1 MAKTSFTAS
10 EAGGAKIPMSS
21 TTTTISNRFQSD
33 LRNTHNFI
41 GQGGMG
47 SVYKGIDSQTSETV
61 AIKILKSEIIDRD
74 PEALRRFRQEGE
86 ALRQLNHPNIVKMLG
101 EEEQAGVHYLV
112 MEYVAGGSLRDV
124 LDATPKLSIQ
134 RALYIALD
142 LADALTRAHRLNILH
157 RDIKPANVLIATD
170 GTPRLTDFGMAR
182 MGTEPHITQDGA
194 IVGTMAYLAPEAFQ
208 GEEVDERSDIWAF
221 GVMLYEMLA
230 GERPFPQVQPAPLI
244 QAILTNPLPDLE
256 QLRPDI
262 PTGLVDLIYRM
273 LEKNRQARI
282 PSVRLIGAE
291 LEALIRGG
299 SKSLQQIV
307 SVSDSTGR
315 FDLDTTEVPVAAG
328 TFRAVNNLP
337 NPPTQ
342 FVGRPDELEKLC
354 KLLEDGT
361 SLISI
366 TGIGGVGKS
375 RIALAVAEKQLSR
388 FHDGVYHVQ
397 LDGVEAALDLPAKIG
412 EAINFAFGSGD
423 PKTELVNYLREKEM
437 LLILDNFEGV
447 MDAAQMVADIAEA
460 AAKTQIIV
468 TSRER
473 LRLRG
478 ENVFEVDAMVMPTA
492 KEETVEAMAEHAV
505 VKLFLQSAKRVMPSF
520 ELDKQNVHSVAEVI
534 RLVGGLPLGV
544 ELAAAWL
551 EALPL
556 EEIKSEIEKS
566 LDFLE
571 TDLRDVPQRHRSL
584 RAVADN
590 TWRLLNEEERE
601 TFLKLAVFRG
611 GFEREAAQKVADASL
626 RTLTNLVNKSLL
638 MRDPEGRYRGH
649 KLLQQYAEER
659 LKERPELKLKV
670 HMAHAEYYGLLASK
684 LDPAMNSPK
693 EDAAIELIDK
703 EIENLRLV
711 WRKGIML
718 KYYEKLDLM
727 QDTMLYYYLGR
738 SMLHEGYDSFKYLAD
753 EMEKDGF
760 KDSTYW
766 RARVRQAWLG
776 TRLGKYEEALSCS
789 QTALEFFGDFPST
802 ERAHALNNM
811 SYAYMMLGNYDK
823 AIEEAAKSVECISA
837 KDDMISYSMGMANM
851 GYAHYLKGDLR
862 KARDIYET
870 LQAEPDLKD
879 YSPTGIAYGKNNLG
893 EILMALGEIKQAQA
907 LFQEAYDIF
916 AKAKQKRGMAFSA
929 LNLAGIYMRQV
940 DYVRAHQLY
949 QEGYNL
955 YKDIGDRWGIAQA
968 LSNLGNIAMADGQ
981 HDTAQQKYQAAL
993 TIRRELG
1000 EKRGIADSLGDL
1012 AWCAM
1017 MCKDMA
1023 KAKSLVEEALAIRRE
1038 IGDKVGEGD
1047 ALASLGLGTLMM
1059 GNPREARKYLN
1070 AAKVIADKTGSSMVR
1085 AQVYAGL
1092 GELAE
1097 AEGNYELALK
1107 HYKTVLRENNN
1118 EDAPIIMILW
1128 ALLGIASI
1136 KLSQGNHVAAL
1147 QMVTLIL
1154 RYPKNFINMIEEQAQ
1169 RMFKKLSEDL
1179 DKETVDST
1187 MSATKS
1193 VVLKNFIAELLAE

>member
-1 MAKTSFTAS
+1 
-10 EAGGAKIPMSS
+10 MSS
-21 TTTTISNRFQSD
+21 TTTTISSRFQSD
-33 LRNTHNFI
+33 LHNASNFI

-47 SVYKGIDSQTSETV
+47 SVYRGIDKQTGEAI
-61 AIKILKSEIIDRD
+61 AIKILKKEIIERD

-101 EEEQAGVHYLV
+101 EEEQAGIHYLV

-124 LDATPKLSIQ
+124 LDATPKLTIQ
-134 RALYIALD
+134 RALYVALD
-142 LADALTRAHRLNILH
+142 LADALTRAHRLSILH

-182 MGTEPHITQDGA
+182 MEGEPHITQDGA
-194 IVGTMAYLAPEAFQ
+194 IVGTMAYLAPETFA
-208 GEEVDERSDIWAF
+208 GEEADERSDIWAF

-244 QAILTNPLPDLE
+244 QAIVTNPLPDLE
-256 QLRPDI
+256 KLRPDI

-291 LEALIRGG
+291 LESLIRGG
-299 SKSLQQIV
+299 SRNLQPVV

-315 FDLDTTEVPVAAG
+315 FDLDTTEVPVVPG
-328 TFRAVNNLP
+328 TFRAPNNLP
-337 NPPTQ
+337 HPPTP
-342 FVGRPDELEKLC
+342 FVGRSDELESLC
-354 KLLEDGT
+354 KLIEAGT
-361 SLISI
+361 SLITL
-366 TGIGGVGKS
+366 TGPGGIGKS
-375 RIALAVAEKQLSR
+375 RIAIALAEKQLSN
-388 FHDGVYHVQ
+388 FQDGVYLVQ
-397 LDGVEAALDLPAKIG
+397 LAGVESALDVPAKIA
-412 EAINFAFGSGD
+412 EAIEFAFGSGD

-437 LLILDNFEGV
+437 LLVFDNFEGV
-447 MDAAQMVADIAEA
+447 MDAAQLAADIAEA
-460 AAKTQIIV
+460 SPKTQILV

-478 ENVFEVDAMVMPTA
+478 EHVLEIDAMVMPTA
-492 KEETVEAMAEHAV
+492 KEETLEAMAEHAV

-520 ELDKQNVHSVAEVI
+520 ELDEQNLHTVAEVI
-534 RLVGGLPLGV
+534 RMVGGLPLGV
-544 ELAAAWL
+544 ELAAGWL

-556 EEIKSEIEKS
+556 DEIKHEIEKS

-571 TDLRDVPQRHRSL
+571 TDLRDVPERHRSL

-590 TWRLLNEEERE
+590 TWNLLNEDERE
-601 TFLKLAVFRG
+601 TFLKLSVFRG

-659 LKERPELKLKV
+659 LKERPELKMDIYK
-670 HMAHAEYYGLLASK
+670 AHGEYYTLLASK
-684 LDPAMNSPK
+684 LDSAMNSSK

-703 EIENLRLV
+703 EIENIRLV

-718 KYYEKLDLM
+718 KLYEKLDII
-727 QDTMLYYYLGR
+727 QDTLLYYYLGR
-738 SMLHEGYDSFKYLAD
+738 SMLREGYDSFKIFAD
-753 EMEKDGF
+753 EMQKDGF
-760 KDSTYW
+760 EDSTYW

-776 TRLGKYEEALSCS
+776 TRLGKYEDALKCC
-789 QTALEFFGDFPST
+789 QTALEFFGEFPST
-802 ERAHALNNM
+802 ERAHALNTM

-823 AIEEAAKSVECISA
+823 AIEESAKSVETIGPE
-837 KDDMISYSMGMANM
+837 DDTIAYFMGTANL
-851 GYAHYLKGDLR
+851 GYAYYLKGDLR
-862 KARDIYET
+862 KAREIYEEAFM
-870 LQAEPDLKD
+870 QSQFAD
-879 YSPTGIAYGKNNLG
+879 YSPSGIAYGKNNLG
-893 EILMALGEIKQAQA
+893 EILMALGEIKQGQT
-907 LFQEAYDIF
+907 LFQDAYNIF
-916 AKAKQKRGMAFSA
+916 KESKQKRGMAFTA
-929 LNLAGIYMRQV
+929 LNLAGIHFRQS
-940 DYVRAHQLY
+940 DSDNAKRLY
-949 QEGYNL
+949 EEGYAL

-968 LSNLGNIAMADGQ
+968 LSNLGNVAMTKGELEIAI
-981 HDTAQQKYQAAL
+981 QKYQAAL

-1000 EKRGIADSLGDL
+1000 EKRGIADSLSDL
-1012 AWCAM
+1012 AWAAM
-1017 MCKDMA
+1017 MSQDMM
-1023 KAKSLVEEALAIRRE
+1023 KSKELIEESLAIRRE
-1038 IGDKVGEGD
+1038 IGDKVGEGE
-1047 ALASLGLGTLMM
+1047 ALASLGLGNLFA
-1059 GNPREARKYLN
+1059 GNVKEARKHLK
-1070 AAKVIADKTGSSMVR
+1070 AAQSIADKTGSSMVR

-1097 AEGNYELALK
+1097 AEGNYEVALK

-1118 EDAPIIMILW
+1118 EDAPLMIILW

-1136 KLSQGNHVAAL
+1136 KLTQGNHLAAL

-1154 RYPKNFINMIEEQAQ
+1154 RYPSNYIRMIEEQAQ
-1169 RMFKKLSEDL
+1169 RMFKKLSEDM

-1193 VVLKNFIAELLAE
+1193 LVLKNFIAEILAED